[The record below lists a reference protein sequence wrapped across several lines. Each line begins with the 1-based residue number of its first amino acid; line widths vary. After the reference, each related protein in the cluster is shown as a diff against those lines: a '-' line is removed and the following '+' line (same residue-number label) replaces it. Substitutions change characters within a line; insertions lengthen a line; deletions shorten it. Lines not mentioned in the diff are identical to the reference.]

1 MLHAL
6 PSERLCT
13 GRGVTRHVAVFVTSD
28 RSGCGA
34 RWGSPAA
41 HGDLE
46 LRQRLPTAARVGTG
60 AVNILQVVL
69 QPQKYPCVG
78 NPEQAE
84 RHQPLVPFPV
94 AACPGL
100 KDESPDL

>member
-1 MLHAL
+1 MFSWDA
-6 PSERLCT
+6 
-13 GRGVTRHVAVFVTSD
+13 GRG
-28 RSGCGA
+28 GA
-34 RWGSPAA
+34 SPAA

-46 LRQRLPTAARVGTG
+46 LWQRLPTAARVGTG
-60 AVNILQVVL
+60 AVKILQVVQQL
-69 QPQKYPCVG
+69 QKYPCVG
-78 NPEQAE
+78 NPKQSE

>member
-1 MLHAL
+1 MI
-6 PSERLCT
+6 CCDV
-13 GRGVTRHVAVFVTSD
+13 GRG
-28 RSGCGA
+28 G
-34 RWGSPAA
+34 GSPAA

-46 LRQRLPTAARVGTG
+46 LWQKLLTAARVGTG
-60 AVNILQVVL
+60 AVKILQVVQ

-100 KDESPDL
+100 KDESPALWLQRGN